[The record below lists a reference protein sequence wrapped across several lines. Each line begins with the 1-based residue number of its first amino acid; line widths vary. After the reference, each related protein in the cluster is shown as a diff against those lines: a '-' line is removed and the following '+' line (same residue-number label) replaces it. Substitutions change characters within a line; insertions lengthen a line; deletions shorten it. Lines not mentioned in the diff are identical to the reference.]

1 MDLINTRRKIKRK
14 LIRNDYNDK
23 EMLGQ
28 FYLVNKTIREEIK
41 AIKNNK
47 WATFIEKIG
56 KNPLSSKVVWNR
68 IQVIKNN
75 GKKSNEKYPTLI
87 NENIK
92 YETDDKKANLFAELL
107 SATFKDDEKE
117 KYEEIEC
124 FNKNLNNILKNL
136 KSKLSSGQ
144 DKISNIMLKNI
155 NEKFKIVLLHLC
167 KTTVKTMNI
176 PKLWKQV
183 IVRMIPKKMMAK
195 RIQKTIG
202 QYQLPAVLL
211 DYVKD
216 LF

>member
-92 YETDDKKANLFAELL
+92 YETDD
-107 SATFKDDEKE
+107 
-117 KYEEIEC
+117 
-124 FNKNLNNILKNL
+124 
-136 KSKLSSGQ
+136 
-144 DKISNIMLKNI
+144 
-155 NEKFKIVLLHLC
+155 
-167 KTTVKTMNI
+167 
-176 PKLWKQV
+176 
-183 IVRMIPKKMMAK
+183 
-195 RIQKTIG
+195 
-202 QYQLPAVLL
+202 
-211 DYVKD
+211 
-216 LF
+216 